1 MTVQDLI
8 KQLQDIAKVNPY
20 RQVKIQQDERETDEL
35 QTLTEVNVGPDGD
48 VVLY

>member
-8 KQLQDIAKVNPY
+8 KQLQDIAKANPY
-20 RQVKIQQDERETDEL
+20 RQVKIQQDERPSDEL
-35 QTLTEVNVGPDGD
+35 QTMTEVHVGPDGD